1 MPIGASMLALLSV
14 LVLILG
20 CVAMV
25 IGPAYMLVQRDDDEL
40 REKAP
45 RETRCVRGYVFDVLP
60 DGRTRQVIGQDGHGV
75 RCEERNR

>member
-25 IGPAYMLVQRDDDEL
+25 IGPAYVLVRRDGDEL
-40 REKAP
+40 REKVP

-60 DGRTRQVIGQDGHGV
+60 DGRMRQVIGEDGHSVPCEV
-75 RCEERNR
+75 RR